1 MFLNWKNYNHCI
13 LSKKKSKFSNILIF
27 SKVSLRTDSYFQ
39 FLRIWSTYLPYDQQI
54 RPSRKVI

>member
-13 LSKKKSKFSNILIF
+13 LSKKKKANFQIYLF

-39 FLRIWSTYLPYDQQI
+39 FLQIWSAYLPYDQQI